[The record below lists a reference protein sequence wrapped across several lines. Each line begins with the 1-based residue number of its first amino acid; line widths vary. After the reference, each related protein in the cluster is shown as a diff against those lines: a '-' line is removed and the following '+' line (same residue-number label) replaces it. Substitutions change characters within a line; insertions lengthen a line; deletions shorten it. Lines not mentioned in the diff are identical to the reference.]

1 MIMRI
6 ILWICFI
13 ILMGGFGTGF
23 YIKIIQEN
31 PELGDKII
39 GLSVLFSSFIFMPLF
54 LYNRWKDKDIKDY
67 VLDKEKLDEMR
78 KKDL

>member
-1 MIMRI
+1 MKY

-13 ILMGGFGTGF
+13 IMLGGFGVGF
-23 YIKIIQEN
+23 YIKIIETN

-39 GLSVLFSSFIFMPLF
+39 GLSVLFSTFIFMPLF
-54 LYNRWKDKDIKDY
+54 LYHRWKGKDIKDY

-78 KKDL
+78 KKNL

>member
-1 MIMRI
+1 MKY
-6 ILWICFI
+6 ILWICFLI
-13 ILMGGFGTGF
+13 MLSGFGTGF

-54 LYNRWKDKDIKDY
+54 LYHRWKDKDIKDY
-67 VLDKEKLDEMR
+67 VLDKDKLDEMR
-78 KKDL
+78 KKDI

>member
-1 MIMRI
+1 
-6 ILWICFI
+6 
-13 ILMGGFGTGF
+13 
-23 YIKIIQEN
+23 
-31 PELGDKII
+31 LGDKII

>member
-1 MIMRI
+1 MRI
-6 ILWICFI
+6 VLWICFF
-13 ILMGGFGTGF
+13 ILLGGFGSGF
-23 YIKIIQEN
+23 FIKIIQEN

-54 LYNRWKDKDIKDY
+54 LYHRWKDKDIKDY
-67 VLDKEKLDEMR
+67 VLDKKKLEEMR

>member
-1 MIMRI
+1 
-6 ILWICFI
+6 
-13 ILMGGFGTGF
+13 MGGFGTGF